1 MIRTKDELISMI
13 SQRIGEDNSDDAIT
27 LLEDISDTFTD
38 FENKTADATNWK
50 EKYEENDKEWRDR
63 YKERFMNGES
73 EHDESFDED
82 DEEPKRYSF
91 DDLFKEG

>member
-38 FENKTADATNWK
+38 FENKTADAKNIFLSINNK
-50 EKYEENDKEWRDR
+50 SSIPDRFNYYLCSNKKNEER
-63 YKERFMNGES
+63 
-73 EHDESFDED
+73 
-82 DEEPKRYSF
+82 
-91 DDLFKEG
+91 LC

>member
-38 FENKTADATNWK
+38 FENKAYYFELVAN
-50 EKYEENDKEWRDR
+50 RFPSQHQL
-63 YKERFMNGES
+63 YK
-73 EHDESFDED
+73 
-82 DEEPKRYSF
+82 
-91 DDLFKEG
+91 LFFLRLFP

>member
-63 YKERFMNGES
+63 YKERFMNGDAQQ
-73 EHDESFDED
+73 DEPFVEEI
-82 DEEPKRYSF
+82 EEPKRYSF